1 MGPDITNSIADALL
15 AGLSEFVAGK
25 MGLYFTK
32 ERLHDLE
39 RGLGSAA
46 KEFGFESKETC
57 ARWLMSSPLTRE
69 QVEIL
74 AGHLTVGETY
84 FFRDKKSF
92 ETLEWEV
99 LTRLIDSRRG
109 SGRYLRIW
117 SAGCATGEEP
127 YSIAILLGKM
137 IPDPENWNIFLLA
150 TDINPRFL
158 GKAAKGVYSEWSFR
172 DTPSWVRERY
182 FRKTK
187 GSRFDILRHIKEMVT
202 FEYHN
207 LAEDAYP
214 SLVSNTNAMDVILCR
229 NVLMYFSPGMQ
240 RKVIQN
246 LYRCLVDSGWLIVS
260 PSEISGSLF
269 PEFAAVNFPGATFF
283 RKEMKN
289 CPARETLVPVED
301 QFRAAFDARVEPPE
315 YAGALQPEIDFS
327 GKAQEVTAE
336 TGEKR
341 EVELLTDRYEEA
353 LVFYERGCYDEA
365 AAKIELLLSEN
376 QSDSKSMALLAMT
389 YANQGRL
396 SGALEWS
403 EKAVSLDKTNP
414 DRHYLLATILQ
425 EQGKIGEAVTSL
437 KRSLYLDQD
446 FALAHFVLG
455 NLMRRQGRG
464 KEADK
469 CFKNALSLLNRR
481 GREEILAASEGL
493 TAGRLIEIINS
504 TSGRSNEYE

>member
-1 MGPDITNSIADALL
+1 MGPGIADTLL
-15 AGLSEFVAGK
+15 ADLSEFVAGK

-46 KEFGFESKETC
+46 KEFGFEDKETC

-84 FFRDKKSF
+84 FFREKKTF
-92 ETLEWEV
+92 KTLEWEV
-99 LTRLIDSRRG
+99 LTRLIDFRRG

-137 IPDPENWNIFLLA
+137 IPDLGSWNIFLLA
-150 TDINPRFL
+150 TDINPRFFV
-158 GKAAKGVYSEWSFR
+158 KAAKGVYSEWSFR

-187 GSRFDILRHIKEMVT
+187 GGRFEILHHIKGMVT

-214 SLVSNTNAMDVILCR
+214 SLASNTNAMDVILCR
-229 NVLMYFSPGMQ
+229 NVLMYFNPGTQ

-260 PSEISGSLF
+260 PSEISRSLF
-269 PEFAAVNFPGATFF
+269 PEFAAVNFSGATFF

-289 CPARETLVPVED
+289 CPARETFSPV
-301 QFRAAFDARVEPPE
+301 QSRPAFGERVEPEPPE
-315 YAGALQPEIDFS
+315 YAGTLRSEIKFSEKVPEATVA
-327 GKAQEVTAE
+327 G
-336 TGEKR
+336 TGVKR
-341 EVELLTDRYEEA
+341 ETKLLPDRYEEA
-353 LVFYERGCYDEA
+353 LSFYEQGCYDEA

-376 QSDSKSMALLAMT
+376 QNDSKSMALLAMT

-437 KRSLYLDQD
+437 KRSLYLNQD
-446 FALAHFVLG
+446 FALAHFMLG
-455 NLMRRQGRG
+455 NLMRRQGRV

-469 CFKNALSLLNRR
+469 CFKNALSLLNKR
-481 GREEILAASEGL
+481 GREEILASSEGL

-504 TSGRSNEYE
+504 TSGRTNEYE